1 METLAVLFVLFIGLS
16 YAILCLA
23 SIGALLFLVW
33 LAMSGPREYTENNTK
48 SSTNNK
54 EENNE

>member
-1 METLAVLFVLFIGLS
+1 MEALAIILVLFIGLS
-16 YAILCLA
+16 YAVLCLA

-33 LAMSGPREYTENNTK
+33 LAMSGPREYTENNTE